1 MISNPNESK
10 SVEKVNDEHKQ
21 KASKD
26 EEDDQCIYDEEDL
39 TRLSPADLLKRQM
52 LEEKKERDALK
63 LE

>member
-1 MISNPNESK
+1 MISNPK
-10 SVEKVNDEHKQ
+10 SVDKANNEHKE

>member
-10 SVEKVNDEHKQ
+10 SVDKVNTESKE

-26 EEDDQCIYDEEDL
+26 QDDDQCNYDEEDL

-52 LEEKKERDALK
+52 LEERKEREALK
-63 LE
+63 RE

>member
-1 MISNPNESK
+1 MISNSNESK
-10 SVEKVNDEHKQ
+10 SVDKANNEHKE